1 MLTHHQKQKER
12 RPGKQTNKKPQ
23 GSSYFSSVFPAL
35 IYFLE
40 EAITQT
46 PQQSSYNGLDYPLM
60 TEQILYFNIY
70 KQIS

>member
-35 IYFLE
+35 TYFLE
-40 EAITQT
+40 EAIAQT
-46 PQQSSYNGLDYPLM
+46 PQQSSCNGLD
-60 TEQILYFNIY
+60 
-70 KQIS
+70 